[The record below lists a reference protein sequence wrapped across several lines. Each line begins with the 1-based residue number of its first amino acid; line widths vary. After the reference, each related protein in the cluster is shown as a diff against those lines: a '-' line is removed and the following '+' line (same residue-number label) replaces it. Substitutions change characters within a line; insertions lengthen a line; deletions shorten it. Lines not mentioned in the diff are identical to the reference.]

1 MKRDLGEIHE
11 RKRGQSCQSIASSGD
26 WPKNPRHASK
36 TAQPACTANIWK
48 SKGISRNSKRISNA
62 TISRRIAFQTFS
74 LRSRLTISARPA
86 GSRIKPDHLYSQFQ
100 ARAEGKFLNADWVTF
115 LKWPTRRA
123 LGGFFATPRD
133 GQTSLLGLG
142 AFLSFPRNL

>member
-1 MKRDLGEIHE
+1 M
-11 RKRGQSCQSIASSGD
+11 SIDSELRRLAQEAARRVQDRAAGLHREYLEVQ
-26 WPKNPRHASK
+26 RHL
-36 TAQPACTANIWK
+36 TELK
-48 SKGISRNSKRISNA
+48 SNSNA

-86 GSRIKPDHLYSQFQ
+86 GSRIKPDHLCSQFQ

-115 LKWPTRRA
+115 LKWPTRRSA
-123 LGGFFATPRD
+123 RGFFSTPRD

-142 AFLSFPRNL
+142 AFLSFPCNL